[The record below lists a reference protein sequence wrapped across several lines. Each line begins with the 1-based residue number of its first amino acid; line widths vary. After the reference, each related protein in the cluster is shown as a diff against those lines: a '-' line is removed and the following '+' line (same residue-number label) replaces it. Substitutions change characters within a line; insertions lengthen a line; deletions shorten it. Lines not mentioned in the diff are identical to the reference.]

1 MKTKGINAG
10 LSRRDL
16 FKLGGVAAVGVA
28 GLSTLSACSPQGGSA
43 TADAS
48 SKTASSLDPAV
59 SGHYAEVLPSFL
71 AEPEPIAESD
81 IVETKEY
88 DVVVVG
94 AGAAGV
100 TCALSAV
107 ENGAT
112 VAVLQKEAKVV
123 SQGNTG
129 TGIDL
134 TASGE
139 GAAGAVLGL
148 LLKGNAY
155 RSNPELNR
163 VWTENSGE
171 AVSWVIERAAEA
183 GAQVS
188 NIGNR
193 MAAPVSVVND
203 IPITYVTSEFGPKPY
218 TAGDGMA
225 VLATVAESK
234 GAEFFF
240 NTPGQQLVKD
250 GDAVV
255 AVIGKGPDGYIKFVG
270 TKGIILAT
278 GDFQNDTAMSDYY
291 LPDLKH
297 FTRKQMNK
305 TGDGHKMGIWAG
317 ATMENL
323 GHTKCLHDFDGG
335 PASMC
340 DMPFLNVN
348 MEGKRYANETCEMA
362 DQANFLK
369 QEENTGYYAQLFD
382 SSYQEKA
389 AGWPGV
395 LQTPEALATWM
406 PEESVERKGVF
417 EDLISTYKA
426 DTLEELAKKIDV
438 PADELKKTVER
449 YNELSEKG
457 IDLDF
462 GKPAKFMTTSLTT
475 PPFYAMKRWLRV
487 TATFS
492 GLNVNT
498 ESAVLDA
505 NGSPIEGLYAI
516 GNVAGNY
523 YGGVD
528 YPMTIPGQSLG
539 RCYTFGYV
547 VGRAVA
553 TK

>member
-1 MKTKGINAG
+1 MKGTKKAGI
-10 LSRRDL
+10 SRRDL
-16 FKLGGVAAVGVA
+16 LRIGGLAAVGAVGA
-28 GLSTLSACSPQGGSA
+28 GALSGCAPKAG
-43 TADAS
+43 S
-48 SKTASSLDPAV
+48 SKGDVTNAASMLDPAV
-59 SGHYAEVLPSFL
+59 SGHHPEALPGFL
-71 AEPEPIAESD
+71 AELDPIAESNIKATKEFD
-81 IVETKEY
+81 IV
-88 DVVVVG
+88 VIG

-107 ENGAT
+107 ENGAS
-112 VAVLQKEAKVV
+112 VAVLQKESMVI

-134 TASGE
+134 KASGE

-163 VWTENSGE
+163 VWAENSGE
-171 AVSWVIERAAEA
+171 AVSWVIERASQA

-193 MAAPVSVVND
+193 MAAAVSKVND

-225 VLATVAESK
+225 ALATVAKNK
-234 GAEFFF
+234 GVEFFF
-240 NTPGQQLVKD
+240 STPGVQLVKE
-250 GDAVV
+250 GDKVV
-255 AVIGKGPDGYIKFVG
+255 AVIGKDSDGYLKFIAK
-270 TKGIILAT
+270 KGVVLAT
-278 GDFQNDTAMSDYY
+278 GDFQNDTAMCDYY
-291 LPDLKH
+291 LPDLKY

-305 TGDGHKMGIWAG
+305 TGDGHKMGVWAG
-317 ATMENL
+317 GIMENIS
-323 GHTKCLHDFDGG
+323 HTKCLHDFDGG

-362 DQANFLK
+362 DQANFLRQK
-369 QEENTGYYAQLFD
+369 ENTGYYAQLFD
-382 SSYQEKA
+382 STYQEQAK
-389 AGWPGV
+389 GWPGA
-395 LQTPEALATWM
+395 LQDPEALKTWM
-406 PEESVERKGVF
+406 PEEDTSRKGVF

-426 DTLEELAKKIDV
+426 DTLEELASKICVDPV
-438 PADELKKTVER
+438 ELGKTVER
-449 YNELSEKG
+449 YNELCARG

-462 GKPAKFMTTSLTT
+462 GKPSKYLSTPLLT

-492 GLNVNT
+492 GLNVNAH
-498 ESAVLDA
+498 SAVVNIA
-505 NGSPIEGLYAI
+505 GQPIEGLYAI

-523 YGGVD
+523 YGGID

-547 VGRAVA
+547 VGRELAG
-553 TK
+553 K

>member
-225 VLATVAESK
+225 VLATFAESK
-234 GAEFFF
+234 GAEFF
-240 NTPGQQLVKD
+240 
-250 GDAVV
+250 
-255 AVIGKGPDGYIKFVG
+255 
-270 TKGIILAT
+270 
-278 GDFQNDTAMSDYY
+278 
-291 LPDLKH
+291 
-297 FTRKQMNK
+297 
-305 TGDGHKMGIWAG
+305 
-317 ATMENL
+317 
-323 GHTKCLHDFDGG
+323 
-335 PASMC
+335 
-340 DMPFLNVN
+340 
-348 MEGKRYANETCEMA
+348 
-362 DQANFLK
+362 
-369 QEENTGYYAQLFD
+369 
-382 SSYQEKA
+382 
-389 AGWPGV
+389 
-395 LQTPEALATWM
+395 
-406 PEESVERKGVF
+406 
-417 EDLISTYKA
+417 
-426 DTLEELAKKIDV
+426 
-438 PADELKKTVER
+438 
-449 YNELSEKG
+449 
-457 IDLDF
+457 
-462 GKPAKFMTTSLTT
+462 
-475 PPFYAMKRWLRV
+475 
-487 TATFS
+487 
-492 GLNVNT
+492 
-498 ESAVLDA
+498 
-505 NGSPIEGLYAI
+505 
-516 GNVAGNY
+516 
-523 YGGVD
+523 
-528 YPMTIPGQSLG
+528 
-539 RCYTFGYV
+539 
-547 VGRAVA
+547 
-553 TK
+553 